1 MTEQEFLDQ
10 IDGKF
15 PYHGNWKRL
24 VDTGKSIS
32 PNAAFAVLDEI
43 SRPPKSAHPSL
54 SDQMEMLAYWRSG
67 FQHPLAEEVS
77 TVALARIDRRC
88 LSMEHCLGL
97 MDTISHYPGQYAA
110 LSIVYFTCE
119 SDDAREVDWKR
130 DEITSH
136 GGPSSQLR
144 LCRVP

>member
-15 PYHGNWKRL
+15 PYLGNWKRV

-43 SRPPKSAHPSL
+43 SRPPKSAHSSS

-67 FQHPLAEEVS
+67 FVHPLAEEVS
-77 TVALARIDRRC
+77 KVALARIEGRC
-88 LSMEHCLGL
+88 LSTEHCLEL
-97 MDTISHYPGQYAA
+97 MDTISHHPSQYAA
-110 LSIVYFTCE
+110 LSIVYFACQ
-119 SDDAREVDWKR
+119 SYAAGEVDWKR
-130 DEITSH
+130 DEITSRWET
-136 GGPSSQLR
+136 QL
-144 LCRVP
+144 PA